1 MKIVTE
7 LYDAICSWFTVHP
20 ISSGGIMAFCMSV
33 LRMTM
38 KGERSIITI
47 LTESC
52 ICAFLSVGVTYL
64 LKSVFGMSAEIAVFV
79 GSMTGYIGADNV
91 KTLVQK
97 FLNNR
102 ILGGND
108 K

>member
-7 LYDAICSWFTVHP
+7 LYDAICSWFTMHP
-20 ISSGGIMAFCMSV
+20 ISSGSIMAFCMSV
-33 LRMTM
+33 LRLMM

-64 LKSVFGMSAEIAVFV
+64 LISGFGMTSEIAVFV

-91 KTLVQK
+91 KILVQK

-108 K
+108 R